1 MSNTIQKSLVAL
13 IILLVISVAAAG
25 FTLFEKMAVEKQN
38 EELRG
43 QVAEYTA
50 TTEAQSKQIKDFEKQ
65 VVGLRKDIETK
76 TSEKATVD
84 RRLSEA
90 ERVSKGLTDDVAR
103 LKREKETADLRIKDM
118 VSGRD
123 DLMDQIEKLKNRPA
137 QEKIVEKI
145 VYRDKPTGEEGD
157 VSEEGMR
164 TIAVE
169 SKTNEDYWAG
179 IMRAK
184 TALQMELDQ
193 IKKDLV
199 AAQMKVADFQK
210 TNSDLEIEIGRL
222 KNEKDEIV
230 RKIKYGEDLA
240 DNLSVELAR
249 SRNDQ
254 KAVQDRADK
263 VSQENQ
269 GLRSE
274 IKQLTTTKVSLEKSI
289 SRLTEEKEVTA
300 RKLVETESII
310 QSRIDEIWRM
320 KKDIDNRI
328 SLPGTKGSADVELPP
343 IVVNSSGARPAIMAG
358 AMAAEQGS
366 AKKAG
371 SVVSVNVDNNF
382 VITNLGERAGV
393 KLGDQFRV
401 YRGGSQI
408 GLVQVIQVRQDISA
422 ADIKQKTAAF
432 KPGDTVK

>member
-76 TSEKATVD
+76 TFEKETVD
-84 RRLSEA
+84 RRLTEA

-145 VYRDKPTGEEGD
+145 VYRDKPAGEQGEA
-157 VSEEGMR
+157 SEEGMK

-199 AAQMKVADFQK
+199 ATQMKVADFQK

-289 SRLTEEKEVTA
+289 SRLSEEKEVTA

-310 QSRIDEIWRM
+310 QSRIDEIWKM

-358 AMAAEQGS
+358 AMSADQGARKS
-366 AKKAG
+366 G

-393 KLGDQFRV
+393 RLGDQFRV